1 MSVVGIILV
10 STAALIIVDIV
21 MYIILGVIEER
32 WEEKF
37 KEDKD
42 DKRRN
47 DKGI

>member
-1 MSVVGIILV
+1 M
-10 STAALIIVDIV
+10 ALILLVTIAVLAGIDVV

-42 DKRRN
+42 DER
-47 DKGI
+47 

>member
-21 MYIILGVIEER
+21 MYIILGVIEEC

-37 KEDKD
+37 EEDKD
-42 DKRRN
+42 DNER
-47 DKGI
+47 GV

>member
-1 MSVVGIILV
+1 MSVVGILLV
-10 STAALIIVDIV
+10 SIVALIAVDIV

-42 DKRRN
+42 DER
-47 DKGI
+47 

>member
-10 STAALIIVDIV
+10 SIAALIAVDIV

-42 DKRRN
+42 DNER
-47 DKGI
+47 GV